1 MAEQKDEMM
10 KSQIEDKNS
19 LAQVPQEKVELWTEP
34 ESESGQMDQ
43 DIEYPTGL
51 RLTLV
56 ILPLVTVAYL
66 IFLDSSIIVTVC

>member
-1 MAEQKDEMM
+1 
-10 KSQIEDKNS
+10 
-19 LAQVPQEKVELWTEP
+19 
-34 ESESGQMDQ
+34 MDQ